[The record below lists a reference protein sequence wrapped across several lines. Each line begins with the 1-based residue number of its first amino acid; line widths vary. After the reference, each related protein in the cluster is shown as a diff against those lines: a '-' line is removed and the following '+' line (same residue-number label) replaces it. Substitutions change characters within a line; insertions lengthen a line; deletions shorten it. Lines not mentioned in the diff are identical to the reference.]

1 MKTDLHSSEKIEIL
15 STNDEKIKLLGEL
28 LTNDSSRAILN
39 LIFEQDMT
47 ALDIA
52 KKTGLSLEL
61 VRYHIQKMLDI
72 GMTNISKIEKNT
84 REQEMKYYRVTKIV
98 VIVLPQQISEK
109 AKKSKSL
116 INSLNRIYRFAAI
129 GIAGLVSWFTSQTIQ
144 NFTQSMTSTNVPPGM
159 QGIQEATFW
168 SIIISLVVII
178 AGLIVERAFKTYR
191 H

>member
-1 MKTDLHSSEKIEIL
+1 MKADLYSDKIEIL
-15 STNDEKIKLLGEL
+15 STDDEKIKFLGEL

-72 GMTNISKIEKNT
+72 GMAKISKTEKNT

-144 NFTQSMTSTNVPPGM
+144 NFTQSMTSTNVPPET
-159 QGIQEATFW
+159 QGIQEGTFW

-178 AGLIVERAFKTYR
+178 AGLIVERTFKTYR